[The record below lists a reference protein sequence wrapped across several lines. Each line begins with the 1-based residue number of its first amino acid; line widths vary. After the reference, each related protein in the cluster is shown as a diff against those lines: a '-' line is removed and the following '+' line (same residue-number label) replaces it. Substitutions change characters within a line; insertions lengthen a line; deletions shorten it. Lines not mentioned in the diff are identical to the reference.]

1 MKSLR
6 QTLREATK
14 RKVAVG
20 HFNIADLAGLK
31 AIVGS
36 AKDLGVPV
44 IIGTSEG
51 EAGFLGRK
59 EIAAYIRALREELRM
74 PIYLNSDHTHSFEE
88 IKKAVAA
95 GYDAILFDGGHLP
108 IEENIKQTKKVV
120 SYVKAKNKNII
131 VEGELGN
138 IGSGSMIRKEIPKDA
153 AIQLKDLTTP
163 EDAVRFMKA
172 TGVDMLAP
180 AVGNLHGMLA
190 NAPNPALNIGRIRAI
205 KDAIRMPMVLH
216 GGSGVADRDFVAAI
230 EAGITIVHIST
241 ELRVA
246 WRKGMD
252 EAFRADPDEIAPYKL
267 FPQAI
272 AGVREVATRRLQLF
286 NKLL

>member
-14 RKVAVG
+14 RRVAVG
-20 HFNIADLAGLK
+20 HFNIADIAGLK

-36 AKDLGVPV
+36 AKNLGVPV

-51 EAGFLGRK
+51 EAAFLGRK
-59 EIAAYIRALREELRM
+59 EIAAYIRALREELKM
-74 PIYLNSDHTHSFEE
+74 PIYLNSDHTHSLEE

-95 GYDAILFDGGHLP
+95 GYDAVLFDGGHLP

-120 SYVKAKNKNII
+120 AYVKAKNKNII

-138 IGSGSMIRKEIPKDA
+138 IGSGSEIRKEIPKDA
-153 AIQLKDLTTP
+153 AIQLKDLTKP
-163 EDAVRFMKA
+163 EDAARFVKA

-190 NAPNPALNIGRIRAI
+190 NAANPALNIERIRAI
-205 KDAIRMPMVLH
+205 KEAVKIPMVLH
-216 GGSGVADRDFVAAI
+216 GGSGVADKDFIAAI

-252 EAFRADPDEIAPYKL
+252 QALQQDPDQIAPYKL
-267 FPQAI
+267 FPPAI
-272 AGVREVATRRLQLF
+272 AGVQDVVTRRLQLF
-286 NKLL
+286 NKLI

>member
-6 QTLREATK
+6 QTVREAAK
-14 RKVAVG
+14 RKIAVG
-20 HFNIADLAGLK
+20 HFNIADIAGLQ
-31 AIVGS
+31 AIVGA
-36 AKDLGVPV
+36 AKALQVPV
-44 IIGTSEG
+44 ILGTSEG

-95 GYDAILFDGGHLP
+95 GYDAILFDGGHLS
-108 IEENIKQTKKVV
+108 IEENIRQTKKVV
-120 SYVKAKNKNII
+120 AYVKAKNKNII

-138 IGSGSMIRKEIPKDA
+138 IGSGSVIRKEIPKDA
-153 AIQLKDLTTP
+153 AIELKDLTKP
-163 EDAVRFMKA
+163 EDAARFVKA
-172 TGVDMLAP
+172 TGVDMFAP
-180 AVGNLHGMLA
+180 AVGNLHGMFA
-190 NAPNPALNIGRIRAI
+190 NMPNPALKIGRIREI
-205 KDAIRMPMVLH
+205 KEAVRIPMVLH
-216 GGSGVADRDFVAAI
+216 GGSGIADPDFIAAI
-230 EAGITIVHIST
+230 DAGITIVHIST

-252 EAFRADPDEIAPYKL
+252 EALRADPDEIAPYKL
-267 FPQAI
+267 FPKAI
-272 AGVREVATRRLQLF
+272 DGVREVVTRRLQLF